1 MAYIRALSIPPHV
14 AGINEILAYSRLP
27 KQKVMQQM
35 KETKRMEF
43 SLSAIIP
50 NIGEKIICP
59 RASAATIKPYSSKL
73 TRPSSYEL
81 GGSCCIMIGQHMMTS
96 CVIIDIIGS
105 EIINSIKSLM
115 LQDVSIAAF
124 SSNNQFHGKPF
135 FVEQSITQTEEA

>member
-1 MAYIRALSIPPHV
+1 MHLKIVTNQFNKSYSPTINLARSMAYIRALSIPPHV

-35 KETKRMEF
+35 RETKRMEF

-73 TRPSSYEL
+73 TRLSSYKL
-81 GGSCCIMIGQHMMTS
+81 GGSCCIR
-96 CVIIDIIGS
+96 
-105 EIINSIKSLM
+105 L
-115 LQDVSIAAF
+115 VSI
-124 SSNNQFHGKPF
+124 
-135 FVEQSITQTEEA
+135 